1 MNPGTE
7 ASSHVAVIGL
17 GAWGSALAH
26 YCAGLGHRVTAW
38 HKDPH
43 AVAEMQSSKTL
54 KVSGHSIA
62 LPANLTLTSSLADCS
77 DADFTIVALP
87 ASAWSEVVPSLSTK
101 ILISATK
108 GLEKTSG
115 LTPLS
120 YAHTR
125 LGINPQKLCVI
136 SGPSFAADLVS
147 GTPISVTAAS
157 SDSGTAHQ
165 VAQLLAG
172 NALRVYTSSDP
183 LGVELG
189 GILKNIIAIAVA
201 ISDGLAYG
209 PSTRAALISR
219 GLAEMNRVATALGAD
234 SRTIFGLSGLG
245 DLVMTATD
253 DQSRNRKV
261 GLRLGKGEKL
271 SAIIASIHAT
281 AEGVYSAPL
290 VEKLA
295 ASKGIET
302 PIISG
307 VVQVLNE
314 TMTPKEL
321 AAHLMSR
328 PIRSEF

>member
-1 MNPGTE
+1 MTPVTE
-7 ASSHVAVIGL
+7 TPRHVAVVGL
-17 GAWGSALAH
+17 GAWGSALAN

-38 HKDPH
+38 HKDPQ
-43 AVAEMQSSKTL
+43 AIAEMRNSKTL
-54 KVSGHSIA
+54 KVGSKNVP
-62 LPANLTLTSSLADCS
+62 LPAHVTLTSNLADCS
-77 DADFTIVALP
+77 DADFTIIALP

-101 ILISATK
+101 VLISATK

-120 YAHTR
+120 YAHTK
-125 LGINPQKLCVI
+125 LGIAPEKLCVI

-157 SDSGTAHQ
+157 SNSATAHQ
-165 VAQLLAG
+165 VAQLLASS
-172 NALRVYTSSDP
+172 ALRVYTSTDP

-201 ISDGLAYG
+201 ISDGLEYG
-209 PSTRAALISR
+209 ASTRAALISR
-219 GLAEMNRVATALGAD
+219 GLAEMNRIAAALGAD
-234 SRTIFGLSGLG
+234 THTIFGLSGLG

-271 SAIIASIHAT
+271 SSIIASLHAT

-295 ASKGIET
+295 ASKGLET

-307 VVQVLNE
+307 VVRVLNE

>member
-1 MNPGTE
+1 M
-7 ASSHVAVIGL
+7 
-17 GAWGSALAH
+17 
-26 YCAGLGHRVTAW
+26 
-38 HKDPH
+38 
-43 AVAEMQSSKTL
+43 
-54 KVSGHSIA
+54 
-62 LPANLTLTSSLADCS
+62 TLTSNLSDCAGS
-77 DADFTIVALP
+77 DFTIVALP
-87 ASAWSEVVPSLSTK
+87 ASAWSEVVPSLSSK
-101 ILISATK
+101 VLISATK
-108 GLEKTSG
+108 GLEKVSG

-120 YAHTR
+120 YAHTK
-125 LGINPQKLCVI
+125 LGIPPEKLCVI

-147 GTPISVTAAS
+147 GTPISLTAAS
-157 SDSGTAHQ
+157 SDATTAHQ
-165 VAQLLAG
+165 VAQLLAS
-172 NALRVYTSSDP
+172 NALRLYTSTDP

-209 PSTRAALISR
+209 PSTRAALIAR
-219 GLAEMNRVATALGAD
+219 GLAEMNRVATSLGAD
-234 SRTIFGLSGLG
+234 SHTIFGLSGLG

-261 GLRLGKGEKL
+261 GLRLGRGEKL
-271 SAIIASIHAT
+271 SAILASLHAT

-314 TMTPKEL
+314 TMSPKDL
-321 AAHLMSR
+321 AVHLMSR

>member
-1 MNPGTE
+1 MPR
-7 ASSHVAVIGL
+7 HIAVIGL
-17 GAWGSALAH
+17 GAWGSALAY
-26 YCAGLGHRVTAW
+26 YCARLGHRVTAW
-38 HKDPH
+38 HRDPH
-43 AVAEMQSSKTL
+43 AVAMMQSSQSLSVGDQKIPL
-54 KVSGHSIA
+54 H
-62 LPANLTLTSSLADCS
+62 ANITLTSKLHECV

-87 ASAWSEVVPSLSTK
+87 ASAWSEVVPELSSR

-120 YAHTR
+120 YVHQV
-125 LGINPQKLCVI
+125 LGRAPGTLCVI
-136 SGPSFAADLVS
+136 SGPSFASDLVS
-147 GTPISVTAAS
+147 GTPISLTAAS
-157 SDSGTAHQ
+157 SDNETAVK
-165 VAQLLAG
+165 VAQLLAS
-172 NALRVYTSSDP
+172 NSLRVYPSTDP

-201 ISDGLAYG
+201 ISDGLTYG

-234 SRTIFGLSGLG
+234 SQTIFGLSGLG

-261 GLRLGKGEKL
+261 GLRLGRGEKL
-271 SAIIASIHAT
+271 SDILASLHAT
-281 AEGVYSAPL
+281 AEGVHSAAL
-290 VEKLA
+290 VERLA
-295 ASKGIET
+295 SHKGVDT

-307 VVQVLNE
+307 VVRVLNE

-321 AAHLMSR
+321 AAALMAR